1 MLDAVV
7 QALFLALFATTSA
20 FALVFTVRQIWLCL
34 CVVERRAE
42 SLFSHATPTT
52 WPLVAILVA
61 AHNEE
66 KVIGACLDHLLR
78 LDYPRQLLQ
87 IIVVNDRSTDG
98 TAKIL
103 DDYASV
109 HPELT
114 VIHRAQDSVP
124 GKPAAI
130 LDAFK
135 QVRSHIAVFF
145 DADYLPDPP
154 LLTKLVAPFLDPQ
167 VGATMGRVVPY
178 NSHANLLTRLLDLE
192 RRGGYA
198 IDQSARCQQGLLPQ
212 FGGTVGGIRM
222 AAMRDVGGWST
233 ETLAED
239 TDLTY
244 RLFIKGWTV
253 EYVDDALCYEESPES
268 WRVRFK
274 QVRRWSCGHNE
285 CLFRYFWPV
294 LTTPHQSLERRLDAA
309 LVLLFF
315 IFPPLALVNLAAAL
329 VYPTLYTYPPFNF
342 ALISALAFVVGFGN
356 FAPYFQI
363 IAAVVRDRQPAAGA
377 MLPMIFLSSAIS
389 MIAACHGLFF
399 AVRGALFGQHLRW
412 DKTVR
417 FRKAAL

>member
-1 MLDAVV
+1 MFV
-7 QALFLALFATTSA
+7 QGAFLLLFATTSVL
-20 FALVFTVRQIWLCL
+20 ALLFTARQIWLCL
-34 CVVERRAE
+34 AVVDRRAV
-42 SLFSHATPTT
+42 SLFSHATPTS
-52 WPLVAILVA
+52 WPLVAILIA

-66 KVIGACLDHLLR
+66 KVIASCLDHMLK
-78 LDYPRQLLQ
+78 LDYPRELLQ
-87 IIVVNDRSTDG
+87 IIVVNDRSTDS
-98 TAKIL
+98 TAAIL
-103 DDYASV
+103 DDYAAN

-114 VIHRAQDSVP
+114 VLHRPQDAIP

-130 LDAFK
+130 ADAFK
-135 QVRSHIAVFF
+135 LVRSQISVFF
-145 DADYLPDPP
+145 DADYLPAPP

-178 NSHANLLTRLLDLE
+178 NSNANLLTRLLDLE

-198 IDQSARCQQGLLPQ
+198 IDQSARCQLGLLPQ

-222 AAMRDVGGWST
+222 SAMREVGGWSS

-268 WRVRFK
+268 WQVRFR
-274 QVRRWSCGHNE
+274 QVRRWSCGHNQ

-315 IFPPLALVNLAAAL
+315 LFPPLALLNLGAAL
-329 VYPTLYTYPPFNF
+329 IYPTLYTYPPFNF
-342 ALISALAFVVGFGN
+342 AIIGALAFVVGFGN

-363 IAAVVRDRQPAAGA
+363 IAAVVRDRQPAAA
-377 MLPMIFLSSAIS
+377 TMLPMIFLSSAIS
-389 MIAACHGLFF
+389 MIAAVHGLFF
-399 AVRGALFGQHLRW
+399 ALRGVVFGRHLRW
-412 DKTVR
+412 DKTLR
-417 FRKAAL
+417 FRKSAA